1 MEARNGSSKL
11 TGSRWQQT
19 LAELILVPIYT
30 ERFRLEARAR
40 KKKTTYY
47 VRPHGSRRQ
56 RRPHDEIS
64 EESGTYRYE
73 AFHDTLT
80 RYAQYLA
87 EDKSG
92 AMEDT
97 SLRAIAGEIARIGV
111 VAIGEWVRLDHQ
123 HQQQASQLLL
133 SCMEID
139 RRHDEA
145 YALTTE
151 MLQAVGKA
159 ELRQR
164 HLYPVCIGL
173 VGEEA
178 DGVAAEAWLSE
189 SANQALFELLY
200 QGRCFAQIRR
210 MAGSLGARKIN
221 AEIARLALCSIRNE
235 QRREAEE
242 PSARR
247 RQKKRRQAL
256 YHSNSEWRRGHHSQH
271 GVEARRVLWRLEQ
284 RGRHLVSAAHVTKVL
299 EIAIAADAGPP
310 RGMEALLGDFER
322 LGIDPDVQALTLIIN
337 TYIERGAPAQA
348 CRIYEQM
355 QAGEMPVATGDGR
368 PAPRVVSLPQP
379 NDVTLQTVAKAWCAL
394 GDYSRA
400 IDVLETLRQREA
412 APGSQALVTRLVAW
426 LADAGDLDAAE
437 TLWARHGLD
446 YTPFATSRRYKHAR
460 INRRALARLVV
471 GHAHAGNLDR
481 AISLLQIACDH
492 ERPVPSSCDAHTP
505 AATRYLTD
513 LVNAVLR
520 ACLDSSAMD
529 SNPGDRAQLLRRG
542 VDVVRMATR
551 SGAQLNAATYNLLLA
566 GLSRAAQHLQSAEH
580 AEIAA
585 AMQQLYDRMLS
596 EHIVPDDASLVHL
609 VPMWASVGRSSV
621 AASHW
626 RTLVAGKPPHK
637 IARLRVHVVQQ
648 ARRWNL
654 STSALLDITAT

>member
-1 MEARNGSSKL
+1 ML
-11 TGSRWQQT
+11 LWQQT
-19 LAELILVPIYT
+19 LAESILVPIYT
-30 ERFRLEARAR
+30 ERFRLEARVR
-40 KKKTTYY
+40 KKKAAYY
-47 VRPHGSRRQ
+47 VRPHGNRRQ

-64 EESGTYRYE
+64 EESGTYQYE
-73 AFHDTLT
+73 AFHNTLT

-87 EDKSG
+87 ENKSG

-97 SLRAIAGEIARIGV
+97 PLRAIAGEITRIGV
-111 VAIGEWVRLDHQ
+111 MAIDEWVRLDHQ
-123 HQQQASQLLL
+123 HQQYASQLLL
-133 SCMEID
+133 SCMKID

-151 MLQAVGKA
+151 MLQTVGKA
-159 ELRQR
+159 ELLPR
-164 HLYPVCIGL
+164 HLYPMCIGM

-178 DGVAAEAWLSE
+178 DGVAAEAWLPE
-189 SANQALFELLY
+189 TATQALFALLY
-200 QGRCFAQIRR
+200 QGRCFAQIIH
-210 MAGSLGARKIN
+210 MVGSLGAREMN

-242 PSARR
+242 LSARR
-247 RQKKRRQAL
+247 RQSKRRQAS
-256 YHSNSEWRRGHHSQH
+256 YHSDSEWRRGQHSQH
-271 GVEARRVLWRLEQ
+271 SVEAQRVLRQLEQ
-284 RGRHLVSAAHVTKVL
+284 RGRHLVSATHVTKVL
-299 EIAIAADAGPP
+299 EIAIAADTGPP

-322 LGIDPDVQALTLIIN
+322 LGIDPDVQALTLVIN

-368 PAPRVVSLPQP
+368 PAPRVVSVPQP
-379 NDVTLQTVAKAWCAL
+379 NDVTLLTVAKAWCTL

-400 IDVLETLRQREA
+400 IDVLETLRQRGA

-437 TLWARHGLD
+437 ALWTRHGLD
-446 YTPFATSRRYKHAR
+446 YTPFAATRWCKHAR

-471 GHAHAGNLDR
+471 GHARVGNLDR

-492 ERPVPSSCDAHTP
+492 ERPVPSSYDTHTP
-505 AATRYLTD
+505 VATRYLTD

-520 ACLDSSAMD
+520 ACLGSSAKD
-529 SNPGDRAQLLRRG
+529 SNPSDRAQLLRRG
-542 VDVVRMATR
+542 VDVVGIATH

-566 GLSRAAQHLQSAEH
+566 GLSRAAQHLQSAVH

-609 VPMWASVGRSSV
+609 VPMWVSVGSPSL

-626 RTLVAGKPPHK
+626 RMLVAGKPSHK

-654 STSALLDITAT
+654 PASALLDITAP